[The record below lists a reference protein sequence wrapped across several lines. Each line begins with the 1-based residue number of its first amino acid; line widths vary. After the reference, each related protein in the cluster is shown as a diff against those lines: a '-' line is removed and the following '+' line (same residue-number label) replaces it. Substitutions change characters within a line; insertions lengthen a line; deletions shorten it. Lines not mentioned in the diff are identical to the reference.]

1 MGGRLP
7 VDGKK
12 VIEYRITLG
21 TKERMIAEDMA
32 TSLRINAIDPKAIL
46 DTLDDPKKIIQIAY
60 SIATIAEL
68 FGIETGLPTAGDLP
82 EVYEWFAKRGIKQ
95 DVARSEDNPSIFDL
109 LKNLLSGEYGGY
121 PGGY

>member
-12 VIEYRITLG
+12 VIEYRLTLG
-21 TKERMIAEDMA
+21 TKERMIAEDLA
-32 TSLRINAIDPKAIL
+32 TSMRIQSLDAGEILR
-46 DTLDDPKKIIQIAY
+46 TLDDPSKIIQIAY
-60 SIATIAEL
+60 SIATIVEIL
-68 FGIETGLPTAGDLP
+68 GFETGLPTPADLP
-82 EVYEWFAKRGIKQ
+82 EFIEWFSRRGINQ
-95 DVARSEDNPSIFDL
+95 DRARSEDNPSILDL

>member
-21 TKERMIAEDMA
+21 TKERQIAEEIS
-32 TSLRINAIDPKAIL
+32 TSLRISSIDPKAIIE
-46 DTLDDPKKIIQIAY
+46 TLDDPTKIIQIAY

-95 DVARSEDNPSIFDL
+95 DEARSEDNPSIFDL
-109 LKNLLSGEYGGY
+109 VKKLLSGELGGY

>member
-21 TKERMIAEDMA
+21 TKERQIAEDIS
-32 TSLRINAIDPKAIL
+32 TSLRIKSLDPKAIIE
-46 DTLDDPKKIIQIAY
+46 TLDDPTKIIQIAY

-82 EVYEWFAKRGIKQ
+82 EVYEWFAKRGILSSQ
-95 DVARSEDNPSIFDL
+95 PRSEDNPSIFDL
-109 LKNLLSGEYGGY
+109 LKNLLSGEYGGIR
-121 PGGY
+121 GGY

>member
-1 MGGRLP
+1 MPRLP

-21 TKERMIAEDMA
+21 TFERRVAEEIS
-32 TSLRINAIDPKAIL
+32 TSLRLSSINQEAIL
-46 DTLDDPKKIIQIAY
+46 TTLDDPTKIIQIAY
-60 SIATIAEL
+60 SIATIAEI

-82 EVYEWFAKRGIKQ
+82 EVYDWFAKQGIIRDIPK
-95 DVARSEDNPSIFDL
+95 SKDNPSIFEL
-109 LKNLLSGEYGGY
+109 LQKLLSGELGGY

>member
-21 TKERMIAEDMA
+21 TKERQIAEEIS
-32 TSLRINAIDPKAIL
+32 TSLRISSIDPKAIIE
-46 DTLDDPKKIIQIAY
+46 TLDDPTKIIQIAY

-95 DVARSEDNPSIFDL
+95 DEVRSEDNPSIFDL
-109 LKNLLSGEYGGY
+109 VKKLLSGELGGY

>member
-1 MGGRLP
+1 MGVRLP

-21 TKERMIAEDMA
+21 TNERQIAEDIS
-32 TSLRINAIDPKAIL
+32 TSLRIKSLDPKAIL
-46 DTLDDPKKIIQIAY
+46 EILDDPKKIITIAY
-60 SIATIAEL
+60 SIATIAEIL
-68 FGIETGLPTAGDLP
+68 GIETGLPTAGDLP

-95 DVARSEDNPSIFDL
+95 DEARSEDNPSIFDL

>member
-21 TKERMIAEDMA
+21 TKERMIAEDIA
-32 TSLRINAIDPKAIL
+32 TSIRISSFNPESIL
-46 DTLDDPKKIIQIAY
+46 ETLDDPTKIVQIAY
-60 SIATIAEL
+60 SIATIIEM
-68 FGIETGLPTAGDLP
+68 FGFETGLPTAGDLP
-82 EVYEWFAKRGIKQ
+82 EVYEWFTKRGLNQ
-95 DVARSEDNPSIFDL
+95 DIPKSEDNPSIWDL
-109 LKNLLSGEYGGY
+109 VRGLLTGDIGGY

>member
-12 VIEYRITLG
+12 VIEHRITLG
-21 TKERMIAEDMA
+21 TKERMIAEEIA
-32 TSLRINAIDPKAIL
+32 TSFRIQSVNPQAIL
-46 DTLDDPKKIIQIAY
+46 ETLDDPTKIIQIAY
-60 SIATIAEL
+60 SIATILEII
-68 FGIETGLPTAGDLP
+68 GIETGLPTPADIP
-82 EVYEWFAKRGIKQ
+82 EFIEWFAKRGINQ
-95 DVARSEDNPSIFDL
+95 DIARSEDNPSIYDL